1 MTSGTFRGIDLTDG
15 DARRALLR
23 RSATAVAAARVA
35 IGVAALVRPDVPSR
49 PWVGTGA
56 GDGPTGLA
64 GRVFGRALGG
74 RDLALGL
81 ATLVALRQLDSEPAA
96 PSEPGESGADGSG
109 GSDGPKAVPRGA
121 QEAASLWVAAGA
133 LADALDVV
141 TSLASWGDL
150 PRFTRWLVVGSA
162 AGASLTGVAGAL
174 ALRPGPRRDT
184 A

>member
-1 MTSGTFRGIDLTDG
+1 MDLVSD
-15 DARRALLR
+15 DALRALLR

-56 GDGPTGLA
+56 GDGPAGLA

-81 ATLVALRQLDSEPAA
+81 ATLVALGRLGGGSGA
-96 PSEPGESGADGSG
+96 PGGAGEPGERAAPDAPGA
-109 GSDGPKAVPRGA
+109 P
-121 QEAASLWVAAGA
+121 EAASLWVAAGA

-141 TSLASWGDL
+141 TSLLAWRDL
-150 PRFTRWLVVGSA
+150 PRFSRWLVVGSA
-162 AGASLTGVAGAL
+162 AGAALTGAAGAL
-174 ALRPGPRRDT
+174 ALRPSRGG